1 MRAKLGNDEALLQHL
16 LPTDFAVG
24 CRRPTPGN
32 GYLEALTK
40 DNVRVICAEEGIDQV
55 VPDGLRLSLSS
66 GGSSAPATSSEPTTV
81 KVDTIICA
89 TGFDLSFCPRFE
101 LVGRGGESI
110 HEAWKDVPEAY
121 LSTAVPGFPNYFSTC
136 CRSIN
141 VILNFFQ
148 FFFKSFETRK
158 KS

>member
-1 MRAKLGNDEALLQHL
+1 MRVKLGNDEALLRHL

-40 DNVRVICAEEGIDQV
+40 DNVRVIYAEEGIDQV
-55 VPDGLRLSLSS
+55 VPDGLRLSP
-66 GGSSAPATSSEPTTV
+66 GVSSAPASEPTTV
-81 KVDTIICA
+81 EVDAIICA

-121 LSTAVPGFPNYFSTC
+121 LSTAMPGFPNYFSTC
-136 CRSIN
+136 CRSIH
-141 VILNFFQ
+141 VILDFSSSFFI
-148 FFFKSFETRK
+148 
-158 KS
+158 